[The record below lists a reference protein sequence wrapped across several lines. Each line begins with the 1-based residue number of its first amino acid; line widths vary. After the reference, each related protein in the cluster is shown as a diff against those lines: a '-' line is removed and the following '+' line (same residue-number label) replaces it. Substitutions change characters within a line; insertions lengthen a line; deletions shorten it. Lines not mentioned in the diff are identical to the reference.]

1 MDDSFKFFC
10 KVLNSASICVCAFS
24 LSMWARAWMR
34 SESELKLF
42 CFKSFG
48 INASFESEFFVAVG
62 ILHGYVVFADTV
74 YLKARIPQGREYVF
88 TVADDSVFDE
98 CAQVIMYRV
107 LGIGAFV
114 FVWLPAPAD
123 EPRSMQIGMVGSMDA
138 GSRGIV
144 RTCPAFRD
152 VQQVAENIEG
162 FLPAG
167 RTGIERLSAPEF
179 HARDDEMQ
187 FWMPSVS
194 VPHPENIPLVF
205 LQSGKGYC
213 LETVHDLSFLLRR
226 DDIVGMPGKDAS
238 RELPCRVQRVDEPPG
253 KGDIPSQNLR
263 RTFLSAGVIHPHKVM
278 RGRVTSAFPV
288 RKHLHVHGSFSSS

>member
-1 MDDSFKFFC
+1 
-10 KVLNSASICVCAFS
+10 
-24 LSMWARAWMR
+24 MR

-48 INASFESEFFVAVG
+48 INASFESEFFFAVG

-88 TVADDSVFDE
+88 TVVDDSVFDE

-123 EPRSMQIGMVGSMDA
+123 EPRSVQIGMVGSMDA

-167 RTGIERLSAPEF
+167 RTWIERLSAPEF
-179 HARDDEMQ
+179 HARDDKMQ
-187 FWMPSVS
+187 FRMPCVS
-194 VPHPENIPLVF
+194 VPYPENIPLIF
-205 LQSGKGYC
+205 LQSGEGHGFK
-213 LETVHDLSFLLRR
+213 TVHDFSFLFRR

-238 RELPCRVQRVDEPPG
+238 RELPCRVQRVDELPG
-253 KGDIPSQNLR
+253 KGDIPSKNCR
-263 RTFLSAGVIHPHKVM
+263 RTFLSAGVVHTDKVM
-278 RGRVTSAFPV
+278 RRGMASAFSV
-288 RKHLHVHGSFSSS
+288 RKYLHVHGSFSSV